1 MSPFPDR
8 AIMARGGKKSGVLFA
23 ILYRW
28 RANVRDDDTRGMR
41 QLFVAWEPPTGL
53 EVTAHY
59 HYARGGGLA
68 VVDTVGASTLFEAL
82 APFTHTI
89 DFDIEPIVNVIEA
102 IAISMDVDVWVES
115 VSNADDE
122 PGEASS
128 QG

>member
-1 MSPFPDR
+1 
-8 AIMARGGKKSGVLFA
+8 MARGGKKSGVLFA

-28 RANVRDDDTRGMR
+28 RANVRDDDTRRMR

-82 APFTHTI
+82 APFTHNRFRHRAHRQR
-89 DFDIEPIVNVIEA
+89 DRGNRNLHGL
-102 IAISMDVDVWVES
+102 DVWVES
-115 VSNADDE
+115 VINADE